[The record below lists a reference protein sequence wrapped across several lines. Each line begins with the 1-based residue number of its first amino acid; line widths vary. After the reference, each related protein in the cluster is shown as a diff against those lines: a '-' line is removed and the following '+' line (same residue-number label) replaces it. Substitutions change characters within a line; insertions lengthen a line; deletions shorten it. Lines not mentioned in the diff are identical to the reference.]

1 MFLPKLKIK
10 TGKRSVIFFTLPEW
24 NHAKEKIL
32 TGKNASFLNLQI
44 KYNEKSLILGPV
56 IGASFLS
63 IILEVLKSL
72 GIEEIIGVGWA
83 GKLSFKINRGDL
95 FLPLKAY
102 AKEGVS
108 NFYIPKKRV
117 FNPDRALFKK
127 IEKEMV
133 KRNINF
139 KEGSIISVDAP
150 FVFEGKKVYLEKWRK
165 KIEALDMETSALFS
179 IGKSLQIKVMALHFI
194 IDEVGKFFKKRPEEE
209 IKIKRQKVF
218 EILKDFLDYKV

>member
-56 IGASFLS
+56 IGAPFLS
-63 IILEVLKSL
+63 IVLEVLKSL
-72 GIEEIIGVGWA
+72 GIEEIIGIGWA

-102 AKEGVS
+102 TKEGTS
-108 NFYIPKKRV
+108 KFYFPKKRV
-117 FNPDRALFKK
+117 FNPNKTLFER
-127 IEKEMV
+127 IEKEMI
-133 KRNINF
+133 KRSINF
-139 KEGSIISVDAP
+139 KKGSIISVDAP
-150 FVFEGKKVYLEKWRK
+150 FVFERKAYLEKRRNR
-165 KIEALDMETSALFS
+165 IEALDMETSALFS
-179 IGKSLQIKVMALHFI
+179 IGISLQIKVMALHFI
-194 IDEVGKFFKKRPEEE
+194 IDEVGKFFKERPEEE

-218 EILKDFLDYKV
+218 ELLKDFLDYKI

>member
-32 TGKNASFLNLQI
+32 TGKNVSFLNLQI

-56 IGASFLS
+56 IGAPFLS
-63 IILEVLKSL
+63 IVLEVLKSL
-72 GIEEIIGVGWA
+72 GIEEIIGIGWA
-83 GKLSFKINRGDL
+83 GKLSVKINRGDL

-102 AKEGVS
+102 AKEGTS
-108 NFYIPKKRV
+108 NFYFPKKRV
-117 FNPDRALFKK
+117 FNPDKTLFER
-127 IEKEMV
+127 IEKEMIE
-133 KRNINF
+133 RSIDF
-139 KEGSIISVDAP
+139 KKGSIISVDAP
-150 FVFEGKKVYLEKWRK
+150 FVFERKKVYLEKWRK

-179 IGKSLQIKVMALHFI
+179 IGISLQIKVMVLHFI

-218 EILKDFLDYKV
+218 ELLKDFLDYKI

>member
-1 MFLPKLKIK
+1 MFLPKIKIK
-10 TGKRSVIFFTLPEW
+10 TGKRGIIFFTLPEW

-32 TGKNASFLNLQI
+32 TGKKVSFLNLQI

-83 GKLSFKINRGDL
+83 GKLSFKVNRGDL
-95 FLPLKAY
+95 FLPFKAY

-108 NFYIPKKRV
+108 KFYIPKKRV

-127 IEKEMV
+127 IEKEII
-133 KRNINF
+133 KRGISF
-139 KEGSIISVDAP
+139 KKGSIISVDAP
-150 FVFEGKKVYLEKWRK
+150 FVFERKKNLLEKWK
-165 KIEALDMETSALFS
+165 NKIEALDMETSALFS

-194 IDEVGKFFKKRPEEE
+194 IDEVGKIFKKRPEEE